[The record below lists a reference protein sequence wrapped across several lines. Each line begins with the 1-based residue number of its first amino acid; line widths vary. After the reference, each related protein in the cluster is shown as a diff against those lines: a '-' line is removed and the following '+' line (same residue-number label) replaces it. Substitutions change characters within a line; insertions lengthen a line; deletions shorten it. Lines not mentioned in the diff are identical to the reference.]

1 MARPKKPEE
10 KRGATLQIDVD
21 SFMRTRDSVVAQL
34 AIKEFESFNKFISL
48 HFFSHSALTFFAS
61 SKQILSTRFTIP
73 STIYIPITPVK
84 GLGASVPKLLYRSRS
99 ETPKFMKIF
108 QHSRSLKV
116 VTGLHTLQDDIVTGL
131 QTLQDAIKT
140 LFSAYIKHINAVLG
154 EHGASLDVDAALAK
168 LGEIPLLNIGDNLGA
183 ATSQG
188 KTPAEVVPEK
198 KERKKRNH
206 DPNAPKRP
214 LTPFFLYMQTARPI
228 IAKDLGTDVPKGAVG
243 VEGTR
248 RWQTMNE
255 EDKQLWTDA
264 YKENLRL
271 YHARIHSYK
280 SGNLNAKDMDEA
292 EAARYAAENNITVLV
307 LDPPVDAPLVGESS
321 TTAFIDE
328 DVETEQVTEMGPET
342 EPEQGPE
349 PESEQEPIPVPKT
362 PRSKPNRKQKV
373 KSIPSEASLDPEVI
387 IPSSSIVTQTASAEK
402 EKSPER
408 KRKRQKKKEDISEKD
423 ESSVEAPR
431 VVSKS
436 RKKKSKSE
444 QN

>member
-21 SFMRTRDSVVAQL
+21 SFMRTRDSAVAQL
-34 AIKEFESFNKFISL
+34 ASKEFESSNKLISL
-48 HFFSHSALTFFAS
+48 QFFSTFRAHFLRVFKTNIVDAIFNPIHDLYTS
-61 SKQILSTRFTIP
+61 LSRR
-73 STIYIPITPVK
+73 
-84 GLGASVPKLLYRSRS
+84 RSRRVCT
-99 ETPKFMKIF
+99 ET
-108 QHSRSLKV
+108 SRSVTSRDAQIHENLPTHV

-140 LFSAYIKHINAVLG
+140 LFTAYIKHINAVLG

-168 LGEIPLLNIGDNLGA
+168 LGEIPLLNIGDNLGS

-228 IAKDLGTDVPKGAVG
+228 IAKDLGADVPKGAVG

-307 LDPPVDAPLVGESS
+307 LDPPVDAPLAGESS
-321 TTAFIDE
+321 TAAFIDE
-328 DVETEQVTEMGPET
+328 DVETEQVPEIGPEP
-342 EPEQGPE
+342 EPEPE
-349 PESEQEPIPVPKT
+349 PESEQEPVPVPKT

-373 KSIPSEASLDPEVI
+373 KSIPSEASLDSEAI
-387 IPSSSIVTQTASAEK
+387 IPSSSIIPQTASAEK
-402 EKSPER
+402 EKSPEK
-408 KRKRQKKKEDISEKD
+408 KRKRQKKKEDISVKD
-423 ESSVEAPR
+423 DSSVEAPR
-431 VVSKS
+431 LVSKS

>member
-21 SFMRTRDSVVAQL
+21 SFMRTRDSAVAQL
-34 AIKEFESFNKFISL
+34 SSKEFESFNKFISL
-48 HFFSHSALTFFAS
+48 HFFSTFRAHFLRVFKTNIVDAIFNPIHDLYTS
-61 SKQILSTRFTIP
+61 LSRR
-73 STIYIPITPVK
+73 
-84 GLGASVPKLLYRSRS
+84 RSR
-99 ETPKFMKIF
+99 
-108 QHSRSLKV
+108 RV

-140 LFSAYIKHINAVLG
+140 LFTAYIKHINAVLG

-168 LGEIPLLNIGDNLGA
+168 LGEIPLLNIGDNLGS

-228 IAKDLGTDVPKGAVG
+228 IAKDLGADVPKGAVG

-307 LDPPVDAPLVGESS
+307 LDPPVDAPLAGESS
-321 TTAFIDE
+321 TAAFIDE
-328 DVETEQVTEMGPET
+328 DVETEQAPEIGPE
-342 EPEQGPE
+342 PEPE
-349 PESEQEPIPVPKT
+349 PESEQEPVPVPKT

-373 KSIPSEASLDPEVI
+373 KSIPSEASLDSEAI
-387 IPSSSIVTQTASAEK
+387 IPSSSIIPQTASAEK